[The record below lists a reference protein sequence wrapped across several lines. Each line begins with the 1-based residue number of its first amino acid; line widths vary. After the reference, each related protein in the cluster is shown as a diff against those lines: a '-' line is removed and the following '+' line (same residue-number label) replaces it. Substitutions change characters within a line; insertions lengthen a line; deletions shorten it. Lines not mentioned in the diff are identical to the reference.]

1 MNNHSKLYSVAQW
14 ARRSLTLV
22 GGAMLLLALASCS
35 DSSTDDEEYPS
46 DWKDTNAEYFNRTFN
61 NARQAIA
68 AGSTSWKVIRNFSLN
83 APEFIPDDRQSEY
96 IVVEELV
103 KGEGPGCPLFSDTVV
118 IHYQG
123 RLLPSKSYPEGKV
136 FDGTWTTG
144 ELNMATAAP
153 RKMGVYY
160 TQTYN
165 SSTSSYSTS
174 ACIDG
179 FSTAL
184 QNMHVGDRW
193 RVYIPQELAYKGEDN
208 SDIPAYSTLIF
219 DITLVAYYKPG
230 QAVPDWKSNAL
241 PWWDEEK

>member
-1 MNNHSKLYSVAQW
+1 MNLRHLKQ
-14 ARRSLTLV
+14 
-22 GGAMLLLALASCS
+22 LLLLLPLAVFTSCS
-35 DSSTDDEEYPS
+35 ESSSDEEEYPS
-46 DWKDTNAEYFNRTFN
+46 DWKDSNAEYFNRVFS
-61 NARQAIA
+61 NARQSIA
-68 AGSTSWKVIRNFSLN
+68 AGSTSWKVIRSFTMNQ
-83 APEFIPDDRQSEY
+83 PEVIPDGNQGEY

-103 KGEGPGCPLFSDTVV
+103 KGDGPGCPLFSDTVV

-144 ELNMATAAP
+144 ELNLATSAA

-165 SSTSSYSTS
+165 ASNKSYSTS

-184 QNMHVGDRW
+184 QHMHVGDRW
-193 RVYIPQELAYKGEDN
+193 RVYIPQQLAYKGET
-208 SDIPAYSTLIF
+208 SGDIPAYSTLIF
-219 DITLVAYYKPG
+219 DITLMAYYKPG
-230 QAVPDWKSNAL
+230 QAVPEWRSSEVG
-241 PWWDEEK
+241 WIDEE